1 MKTKKTLPLKLEKM
15 SRTDAL
21 ALGAPKFRQFTNLQG

>member
-21 ALGAPKFRQFTNLQG
+21 ALVATEVPSVY

>member
-21 ALGAPKFRQFTNLQG
+21 ALGAPKFRSGAEE